1 MNWSNVLLIAAGG
14 AMGSVARAGANW
26 LLPAGRLPWATTV
39 VNVLGSLLI
48 GWLLVRLEVGTPAG
62 LRWHSFLVVG
72 LCGGF
77 TTFSSFSWQT
87 FEQIQKGQWAIA
99 VAHVLLSVSFCL
111 AATWLG
117 WRLAR

>member
-14 AMGSVARAGANW
+14 AVGSVVRAGATW
-26 LLPAGRLPWATTV
+26 LLPAGRQPWGTMA
-39 VNVLGSLLI
+39 VNVIGSLLI
-48 GWLLVRLEVGTPAG
+48 GWLLVRLELGTPAG

-72 LCGGF
+72 FCGGF
-77 TTFSSFSWQT
+77 TTFAAFSWQT
-87 FEQIQKGQWAIA
+87 FEQIQKGQWVLAA
-99 VAHVLLSVSFCL
+99 AQVLLSVSACL